1 MKELNICPSTLAVGY
16 TSYSPI
22 AIKRLFDGKKASHL
36 LNFEI
41 DDICQAKDGMYAM
54 RRISVSGAQEKFPA
68 ILDEG
73 IIRLSKENERSWYIL
88 KPAPWDNTLYTR
100 KQIPA
105 NEHLTMQIASQV
117 YDIIT
122 AENGMSFTPKG
133 DMVYITK
140 RFDLSKDGSKYDMED
155 FASLL
160 GKNEAENG
168 TYFKYEGSFEDVA
181 RMIKQ
186 YIPAWMVSMERFF
199 KLVVFNYI
207 YANGDDHL
215 KNFSL
220 LKNGEVYQL
229 SPAYDLMNTA
239 LHIEGDDLGLNG
251 GLSENIEKS
260 DVYDRTGHPCRLD
273 FERFGNLIGLR
284 GKRISAILDK
294 FAFLPNETE
303 QLVAH
308 SFLNDK
314 MKRTYLRIVN
324 ERIARF
330 NRKSE

>member
-41 DDICQAKDGMYAM
+41 DDISQAKDGMYAM

-88 KPAPWDNTLYTR
+88 KPAPWD
-100 KQIPA
+100 
-105 NEHLTMQIASQV
+105 
-117 YDIIT
+117 
-122 AENGMSFTPKG
+122 
-133 DMVYITK
+133 
-140 RFDLSKDGSKYDMED
+140 
-155 FASLL
+155 
-160 GKNEAENG
+160 
-168 TYFKYEGSFEDVA
+168 
-181 RMIKQ
+181 
-186 YIPAWMVSMERFF
+186 
-199 KLVVFNYI
+199 
-207 YANGDDHL
+207 
-215 KNFSL
+215 
-220 LKNGEVYQL
+220 
-229 SPAYDLMNTA
+229 
-239 LHIEGDDLGLNG
+239 
-251 GLSENIEKS
+251 KS

-284 GKRISAILDK
+284 EKRISAILDQ